1 METQAGCTTGSMIE
15 DNLFTLQY
23 CIEGCYKLK
32 RPLIVTCL
40 DYLKAFDS
48 IRLGKIIKALIH
60 YKIHYKIIDAI
71 PNIYR
76 NDYTEV
82 QFGEIR
88 REIEITSGI
97 RQGCTGSTILF
108 FKL

>member
-1 METQAGCTTGSMIE
+1 ME
-15 DNLFTLQY
+15 
-23 CIEGCYKLK
+23 
-32 RPLIVTCL
+32 V
-40 DYLKAFDS
+40 
-48 IRLGKIIKALIH
+48 LIH

-71 PNIYR
+71 ANIYR

-88 REIEITSGI
+88 REIEMTSGI

-108 FKL
+108 KIVTYMIMA